1 MILVLPHIQQA
12 PEIATVDEIDGFK
25 RNESSL
31 IIKWDEDS
39 ANIVKLSSFLPIK
52 ESPESI
58 KIMKQC
64 YAKGKINDL
73 LHFYLFP
80 FK

>member
-12 PEIATVDEIDGFK
+12 PELAAVDETNVFM

-31 IIKWDEDS
+31 VIKWEEDS
-39 ANIVKLSSFLPIK
+39 TNIVQLSSFLPIK

-58 KIMKQC
+58 TIMNQC
-64 YAKGKINDL
+64 YTKGKINDL
-73 LHFYLFP
+73 
-80 FK
+80 

>member
-12 PEIATVDEIDGFK
+12 PELAAVDETNGFM

-31 IIKWDEDS
+31 VIKWEEDS
-39 ANIVKLSSFLPIK
+39 TNIVQLSSFLPIK

-58 KIMKQC
+58 TIMKQC
-64 YAKGKINDL
+64 YTKGKINDL
-73 LHFYLFP
+73 
-80 FK
+80 